1 MRAKRGRNASPL
13 LCTYNEEEMKEYSE
27 KNYDVIVAG
36 GGPAG
41 ITAAIAAARN
51 GAKTLLVERYGFLGG
66 QSSASLV
73 YPWMS
78 FHDLQGHQVIQGIAQ
93 EIVERLIALDASPGH
108 VPDTIGY
115 VSMLTPFDVEA
126 FKYVAQEMVLQAGAD
141 LLFHTWV
148 TDAAVKGETID
159 ALGGVNKSGR
169 ADLHGKIFI
178 DATGD
183 ADVAYFAGAEL
194 AKGREADGATQP
206 MTMNFRLGGVDM
218 EQVRD
223 YMEKHRDEFYPATRY
238 DILNQL
244 PYPTG
249 VQGFYTIWKE
259 GNLPI
264 PRQQLLFFAGMRP
277 GEIGVNTSRIIG
289 LDATSADD
297 LTKAEIEGRRQVML
311 LVRFLRERVP
321 GFADC
326 YLITTPTQ
334 IGVRETRRI
343 IGEYVLAGDDVTQ
356 AHRFPD
362 SIARSAYPIDIHDP
376 KAAGNVTFDV
386 KLDHDI
392 PYRCLLPKG
401 VKNLLA
407 AGRII
412 SVTHE
417 AFAAIRVTPPVMAIG
432 QAAGTAA
439 ALCIR
444 HNIHPRDVNIR
455 ELQHLLIAQ
464 GASLVLAKSQLEN

>member
-1 MRAKRGRNASPL
+1 MNAKD
-13 LCTYNEEEMKEYSE
+13 
-27 KNYDVIVAG
+27 YDVVIAG

-51 GAKTLLVERYGFLGG
+51 GAKTLLIERYGFLGG
-66 QSSASLV
+66 QSSAALV

-78 FHDLQGHQVIQGIAQ
+78 FHDPQGNQVIQGIAQ
-93 EIVERLIALDASPGH
+93 EIVARLIALGASPGH

-126 FKYVAQEMVLQAGAD
+126 FKFVAQEMVLEAGAD
-141 LLFHTWV
+141 LLFHTWIA
-148 TDAAVKGETID
+148 DAAVKDEIVE
-159 ALGGVNKSGR
+159 ALGAINKSGR
-169 ADLHGKIFI
+169 AELRGKIFV

-183 ADVAYFAGAEL
+183 ADVAKFAGAEL
-194 AKGREADGATQP
+194 AQGRDADGATQP

-238 DILNQL
+238 DLLGQL
-244 PYPTG
+244 AYPTG
-249 VQGFYTIWKE
+249 VQGFYTIWKQ

-289 LDATSADD
+289 LDATNADD
-297 LTKAEIEGRRQVML
+297 LTKAEIEGRRQVMR
-311 LVRFLRERVP
+311 LVKFFRDQVP
-321 GFADC
+321 GFANC
-326 YLITTPTQ
+326 YLIATPTQ
-334 IGVRETRRI
+334 VGVRETRRI
-343 IGEYVLAGDDVTQ
+343 VGEYVLTGEDVTQ
-356 AHRFPD
+356 ARRFPD
-362 SIARSAYPIDIHDP
+362 GIARSAYPIDIHVP
-376 KAAGNVTFDV
+376 NAAGNVTFEV

-392 PYRCLLPKG
+392 PYRCLLPRG

-412 SVTHE
+412 SATHE
-417 AFAAIRVTPPVMAIG
+417 AFAAIRVTLPVMAIG

-439 ALCIR
+439 ALCVR
-444 HNIHPRDVNIR
+444 HNIQPRDVNVR
-455 ELQHLLIAQ
+455 ELQQLLIAQ
-464 GASLVLAKSQLEN
+464 GASLVL

>member
-1 MRAKRGRNASPL
+1 MEKQ
-13 LCTYNEEEMKEYSE
+13 TV

-36 GGPAG
+36 GGPSG
-41 ITAAIAAARN
+41 IVAAIAAARH

-66 QSSASLV
+66 QSSAALV

-78 FHDLQGHQVIQGIAQ
+78 FHDPQGNQVIRGIAQ
-93 EIVERLIALDASPGH
+93 EIVERLMAMGGSPGH
-108 VPDTIGY
+108 VPDTVGY
-115 VSMLTPFDVEA
+115 VSLFTPFDVEA
-126 FKYVAQEMVLQAGAD
+126 FKYVAQEMVLEAGAD
-141 LLFHTWV
+141 LLFHTWI
-148 TDAAVKGETID
+148 TGAEIENEIIR
-159 ALGGVNKSGR
+159 ALGAINKSGR
-169 ADLHGKIFI
+169 AELRGKIFV

-183 ADVAYFAGAEL
+183 ADVAFFAGAEL
-194 AKGREADGATQP
+194 AQGRDADGATQP

-218 EQVRD
+218 DQVRD
-223 YMEKHRDEFYPATRY
+223 YMEKNPGEFYPATRY

-259 GNLPI
+259 GHVPI

-277 GEIGVNTSRIIG
+277 GEVGVNTSRIIG
-289 LDATSADD
+289 LDATNADD

-311 LVRFLRERVP
+311 LLKFFREKVP
-321 GFADC
+321 GFATC

-334 IGVRETRRI
+334 VGVRETRRI
-343 IGEYVLAGDDVTQ
+343 VGDYVLTGDDVTH
-356 AHRFPD
+356 ARRFPD
-362 SIARSAYPIDIHDP
+362 AIARSAYPIDIHDP
-376 KAAGNVTFDV
+376 KAAGNITYDV
-386 KLDHDI
+386 RLDHDI
-392 PYRCLLPKG
+392 PYRCLIPKG
-401 VKNLLA
+401 VRNLIA

-439 ALCIR
+439 ALCIQ
-444 HNIHPRDVNIR
+444 HNIHPRAVNVR
-455 ELQHLLIAQ
+455 ELQRLLVAQ
-464 GASLVLAKSQLEN
+464 GASLVLDESKVENRDG

>member
-1 MRAKRGRNASPL
+1 MER
-13 LCTYNEEEMKEYSE
+13 YSE
-27 KNYDVIVAG
+27 KNYDVVVAG

-41 ITAAIAAARN
+41 IVAAIAAARN
-51 GAKTLLVERYGFLGG
+51 SAKTLLVERYGFLGG

-78 FHDLQGHQVIQGIAQ
+78 FHDPQGNQVIKGIAQ
-93 EIVERLIALDASPGH
+93 EIVERLIALGGSPGH
-108 VPDTIGY
+108 VPDTVGY

-126 FKYVAQEMVLQAGAD
+126 FKYVAQEMVLEAGAD
-141 LLFHTWV
+141 LLLHTWI
-148 TDAAVKGETID
+148 TDATIKD
-159 ALGGVNKSGR
+159 GIMEALGAINKSGR
-169 ADLHGKIFI
+169 AELHGKIFV

-194 AKGREADGATQP
+194 AKGRDADGATQP

-223 YMEKHRDEFYPATRY
+223 YMEKHPDEFYPATRY

-264 PRQQLLFFAGMRP
+264 PRQQLLLFAGMRP

-289 LDATSADD
+289 LDATDADD
-297 LTKAEIEGRRQVML
+297 LTKAEIEGRRQVMML
-311 LVRFLRERVP
+311 IKFFRERVP
-321 GFADC
+321 GFANC
-326 YLITTPTQ
+326 YLITTATQ
-334 IGVRETRRI
+334 VGVRETRRI
-343 IGEYVLAGDDVTQ
+343 IGDYVLTGDDVTQ
-356 AHRFPD
+356 ARRFQD
-362 SIARSAYPIDIHDP
+362 SIARSAYPIDIHNP
-376 KAAGNVTFDV
+376 KDAGNVTYDV
-386 KLDHDI
+386 HLDHDI
-392 PYRCLLPKG
+392 PYRCLIPKG

-444 HNIHPRDVNIR
+444 HNIHPRDVNVH
-455 ELQHLLIAQ
+455 ELQQLLVAH
-464 GASLVLAKSQLEN
+464 GASLVLGKLQAED

>member
-1 MRAKRGRNASPL
+1 
-13 LCTYNEEEMKEYSE
+13 
-27 KNYDVIVAG
+27 
-36 GGPAG
+36 
-41 ITAAIAAARN
+41 
-51 GAKTLLVERYGFLGG
+51 
-66 QSSASLV
+66 
-73 YPWMS
+73 MS
-78 FHDLQGHQVIQGIAQ
+78 FHDSQGNQVIKGIAQ
-93 EIVERLIALDASPGH
+93 EIVDRLIAVGGSQGH
-108 VPDTIGY
+108 LPDTIGY
-115 VSMLTPFDVEA
+115 VSTLTPFDVEA
-126 FKYVAQEMVLQAGAD
+126 FKYVAQEMVLEAGVD
-141 LLFHTWV
+141 LLFHTWI
-148 TDAAVKGETID
+148 TDAVAQNGMLS
-159 ALGGVNKSGR
+159 ALGAINKSGR
-169 ADLHGKIFI
+169 TLLRAKIFI

-183 ADVAYFAGAEL
+183 ADIAYFADAEL
-194 AKGREADGATQP
+194 AKGRDADGATQP

-223 YMEKHRDEFYPATRY
+223 YMERHPDEFHTTTRY

-249 VQGFYTIWKE
+249 VSGFYTIWKE

-264 PRQQLLFFAGMRP
+264 PRQQLLFFAGTRP

-311 LVRFLRERVP
+311 LVKFFREQMP
-321 GFADC
+321 GFEHC

-343 IGEYVLAGDDVTQ
+343 VGDYVLTGDDVTG
-356 AHRFPD
+356 ARRFSD
-362 SIARSAYPIDIHDP
+362 AISRSGYPIDIHNP
-376 KAAGNVTFDV
+376 KDSGNVTLDV
-386 KLDHDI
+386 KTDHDI

-417 AFAAIRVTPPVMAIG
+417 AFAAIRTTPSVMAIS

-444 HNIHPRDVNIR
+444 HNILPRDVDIR
-455 ELQHLLIAQ
+455 ELQRLLVEQ
-464 GASLVLAKSQLEN
+464 GASLVLSESKNI